1 MLSHL
6 LSPVRQIDLSTLHA
20 AGRFASPEGENDGG
34 DEGGKPDDAP
44 KPKPDDT
51 PGRIAALVDE
61 RNAERQKAAQLQQK
75 VDALTKQVEE
85 LKGGEAAVADLQKRL
100 EEVQNATATRFDKL
114 LETELANLPEDAA
127 ALVQSVPGSSEAKFD
142 FLVANRARLVPASE
156 KEAPKPAGASNEKK
170 PNGAAPSGA
179 SSFARSY
186 VESRKPKTSG
196 FPGLTG

>member
-6 LSPVRQIDLSTLHA
+6 LSPVRQIDLSTLRA
-20 AGRFASPEGENDGG
+20 AGRFASPEGENEGG
-34 DEGGKPDDAP
+34 DEGGKSDDAP

-75 VDALTKQVEE
+75 VDALTKQLEE
-85 LKGGEAAVADLQKRL
+85 LKGGAAAVADLQKRL

-114 LETELANLPEDAA
+114 LETELANLPDDAA

-142 FLVANRARLVPASE
+142 FLVANRARLVPAFE

-179 SSFARSY
+179 SSFARAY